1 MANKFADPNEPL
13 QYPGVMKT
21 YPGMVKG
28 QPPVYGGFLKINMLW
43 AQSLTSLMADLH
55 QDIYGGF
62 TFSRCLS
69 GNFS

>member
-28 QPPVYGGFLKINMLW
+28 QPPLYGKSLFESLRHIIWRTYIATSVY
-43 AQSLTSLMADLH
+43 T
-55 QDIYGGF
+55 Y
-62 TFSRCLS
+62 
-69 GNFS
+69 

>member
-28 QPPVYGGFLKINMLW
+28 QPPVYGK
-43 AQSLTSLMADLH
+43 SLFGTYY
-55 QDIYGGF
+55 IWTYIGGAIHI
-62 TFSRCLS
+62 L
-69 GNFS
+69 NN

>member
-28 QPPVYGGFLKINMLW
+28 QPPVYGK
-43 AQSLTSLMADLH
+43 SLFGTYDLEN
-55 QDIYGGF
+55 IYSYF
-62 TFSRCLS
+62 NIYTYTK
-69 GNFS
+69 

>member
-28 QPPVYGGFLKINMLW
+28 QPPVYGGNQIKFW
-43 AQSLTSLMADLH
+43 V
-55 QDIYGGF
+55 
-62 TFSRCLS
+62 
-69 GNFS
+69 

>member
-28 QPPVYGGFLKINMLW
+28 QPPVYGK
-43 AQSLTSLMADLH
+43 SLFGTYNLQNIAA
-55 QDIYGGF
+55 F
-62 TFSRCLS
+62 A
-69 GNFS
+69 

>member
-28 QPPVYGGFLKINMLW
+28 QPPVYGK
-43 AQSLTSLMADLH
+43 SLFGTYIWTYTAISVCIHIL
-55 QDIYGGF
+55 
-62 TFSRCLS
+62 
-69 GNFS
+69 NN

>member
-28 QPPVYGGFLKINMLW
+28 QPPLYGK
-43 AQSLTSLMADLH
+43 SLFGTYNLQNILSYMAISVNTKQLD
-55 QDIYGGF
+55 
-62 TFSRCLS
+62 S
-69 GNFS
+69 

>member
-28 QPPVYGGFLKINMLW
+28 QPPVYGK
-43 AQSLTSLMADLH
+43 SLFGTYIWTYIAISVCIH
-55 QDIYGGF
+55 HTY
-62 TFSRCLS
+62 TYTK
-69 GNFS
+69 